1 MLNKKENLTF
11 EVLKNLKELSFI
23 EIGSVVKPHGY
34 MGQMIAELFSLNDIE
49 QRKTL
54 FLKIEGYLV
63 PFTVDFINSVG
74 RPDSFIIKLKELNSD
89 VEVKNIVKS
98 QIFLEKNESEEI
110 ILNYNEIEDIIDF
123 SIIDKEHGKLGV
135 ISEFV
140 DIKRNPV
147 LSIFSAKKKELLL
160 PINGIN
166 ILKINEIKKEILIS
180 APEGLIEMMSNYE

>member
-11 EVLKNLKELSFI
+11 EALKDLKASSFV
-23 EIGSVVKPHGY
+23 EIGSVIKPHGY

-49 QRKTL
+49 RETI
-54 FLKIEGYLV
+54 FLKIEGYFV

-74 RPDSFIIKLKELNSD
+74 RPDSFILKLKEVNSD
-89 VEVKNIVKS
+89 EEVKKIVKS

-110 ILNYNEIEDIIDF
+110 ILNYNEIEEIVDF
-123 SIIDKEHGKLGV
+123 SIIDIQHGKLGI

-147 LSIFSAKKKELLL
+147 LSIATAKNQELLL

-166 ILKINEIKKEILIS
+166 ILEINETNKEILIS
-180 APEGLIEMMSNYE
+180 TPEGLIEMMSNYE